1 MVQVNV
7 LTLLNF
13 TLPPT
18 FDAFK
23 NPNYRFLWTSNF
35 FSFVS
40 RWMAMTMLGWLVF
53 QLTDSA
59 LLVTLVGFFG
69 MGPMLILRTVG
80 GLLADKTDK
89 RKLLVITASAN
100 LIASTFMTALL
111 YFGEVK
117 FWHAYLVIVVS
128 GIGWGLDFPSRRSI
142 VLDIL
147 GRARLT
153 NAVALDSI
161 GMHTSRMI
169 GPALGGMLITAV
181 GIEGGY
187 VVATIFYSLSVF
199 FMIIV
204 SIPQITLVSRATK
217 STTTSILR
225 NLVEGFGYVR
235 SNNTLSALIL
245 ITILM
250 NFLLF
255 PYQQLIPVIAE
266 RVLNVDAGLMGLLL
280 AAEGLGAMVGA
291 IFIASRRTISYHG
304 RIYLYGSLLA
314 LVMLS
319 ILSISDVYKASLF
332 ILFILGLGAACFGT
346 MQGTIAMLV
355 SREDMRGRAL
365 GIVTLGIGASPL
377 GSLVIGAMADITSAP
392 TAIGVN
398 SIIGLATVGLVGLIY
413 NSIRGSMI
421 TDESSND

>member
-1 MVQVNV
+1 MCIR
-7 LTLLNF
+7 
-13 TLPPT
+13 
-18 FDAFK
+18 D
-23 NPNYRFLWTSNF
+23 R
-35 FSFVS
+35 
-40 RWMAMTMLGWLVF
+40 
-53 QLTDSA
+53 
-59 LLVTLVGFFG
+59 
-69 MGPMLILRTVG
+69 
-80 GLLADKTDK
+80 
-89 RKLLVITASAN
+89 
-100 LIASTFMTALL
+100 
-111 YFGEVK
+111 
-117 FWHAYLVIVVS
+117 
-128 GIGWGLDFPSRRSI
+128 
-142 VLDIL
+142 
-147 GRARLT
+147 
-153 NAVALDSI
+153 
-161 GMHTSRMI
+161 
-169 GPALGGMLITAV
+169 
-181 GIEGGY
+181 
-187 VVATIFYSLSVF
+187 
-199 FMIIV
+199 
-204 SIPQITLVSRATK
+204 
-217 STTTSILR
+217 
-225 NLVEGFGYVR
+225 
-235 SNNTLSALIL
+235 
-245 ITILM
+245 
-250 NFLLF
+250 F

-413 NSIRGSMI
+413 HSIRGPMI
-421 TDESSND
+421 TDESSNN